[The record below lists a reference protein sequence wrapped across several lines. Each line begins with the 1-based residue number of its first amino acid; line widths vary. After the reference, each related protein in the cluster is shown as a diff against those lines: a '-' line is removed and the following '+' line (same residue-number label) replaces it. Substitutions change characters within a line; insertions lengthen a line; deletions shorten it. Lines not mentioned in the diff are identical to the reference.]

1 MREIISRKNYKLLFM
16 KTYKLLNNILGW
28 VIFAIAA
35 TVYLLT
41 IEPTA
46 SFWDCP
52 EFIASAYKLEIGHP
66 PGNPIFMMVGN
77 LFTQLTSDVS
87 LKAGMINRMSAILS
101 GFTILLLFW
110 SITRLAKKIILKGN
124 EEAKDTISL
133 AQIISILGCG
143 AVGALAYTFSDT
155 FWFSAV
161 EAEVYAFSSFMTALV
176 FWLVLKWEDVADE
189 QGADRWLILIAY
201 VMGLSIAVHLL
212 NLLCIPAIVLVYYF
226 KKYPNPNWKGS
237 LLAMIV
243 SIAIVGILLF
253 GIIGGVMKVAGW
265 FELLF
270 VNTFTLPYNSGV
282 VFYLILLVGVTVWGV
297 WESMREI
304 HSALRMKIAFT
315 LAVGLYGIPF
325 LFGDNPL
332 VGIVLLA
339 IIAGI
344 LFYSKKVNP
353 VSLNSV
359 LLALFVVFIGYAS
372 FALIMIRSSSN
383 PPMDQNSPEDI
394 FTLRTYLA
402 REQYGE
408 TPLLYGQT
416 YVSEVKRDKDGT
428 MVTKD
433 NGPVYAPIA
442 KHDPSEKDRYFVASR
457 KEEPVYMDE
466 LNTLFPRMFDGEASH
481 VQGYKY
487 WANIKGERV
496 RISTMEGSKVVMKPT
511 FIENLRY
518 FFNYQVNY
526 MYWRYFMWNFSGR
539 QNDIQGQ
546 SGEITNGN
554 WITGIKFLDALRL
567 GPQDDL
573 PDSIVKNKGYNR
585 FYMLPLLLGIL
596 GIFYQI
602 YSGKKGVQG
611 FWITF
616 LLFFMMGLAIVVYLN
631 QKPYEPRERDY
642 AYVGSFYAFAIW
654 IGLGVAAIIRALTK
668 YAKIPELQAAIAGS
682 VLCILVPIQM
692 VSQTWDDHDRSKRY
706 TCRDFGYN
714 YLATCEPNAIIF
726 TMGDNDTFPLWYK
739 QEVEGFRTDVRVCNL
754 SYLQTDWYIDQM
766 KRQAYE
772 SAPLPISW
780 KRTDYVLGTNEMAYI
795 APQIDSMSVSNALD
809 WVKSDDLRTK
819 RIPRFNVDSL
829 TNIPTDRLY
838 LPVDSAAVVKSGVVK
853 PENYNRI
860 VKNIYINLG
869 AQKDSQGK
877 VVEQAKIRLVK
888 QEMMILDMLANNK
901 DWSRPIYFATTVP
914 REQYLR
920 LGSFLRQDGI
930 AFRLVPYNTGVSPD
944 DEFDTDS
951 TTVGKRL
958 NVDTDILYDN
968 LMHKYKWA
976 HLDVPGVYLDENAMK
991 MAKVFRGMFGQLGSY
1006 LIEEGKKDKAKEV
1019 LDYSLK
1025 VLPEYN
1031 VPYDFYFTREIANGY
1046 YQLGDTVKAKQIY
1059 DVMVNNSL
1067 KTLNWFSKLNS
1078 QMYGSVTEEARRELV
1093 FLQNMLPNYQHVN
1106 PQAYESA
1113 SKDFS
1118 RYLQQYEQYMNSRQG
1133 RQRGG
1138 LNR

>member
-1 MREIISRKNYKLLFM
+1 M

-28 VIFAIAA
+28 VIFVIAA

-52 EFIASAYKLEIGHP
+52 EFIASAYKLEVGHP
-66 PGNPIFMMVGN
+66 PGNPIFMMVAN
-77 LFTQLTSDVS
+77 LFMQLVSDVS
-87 LKAGMINRMSAILS
+87 LKAIMVNRMSAILS

-110 SITRLAKKIILKGN
+110 SITRLAKKIILNGN

-133 AQIISILGCG
+133 TQIISILGCG

-176 FWLVLKWEDVADE
+176 FWLILKWEDVADE
-189 QGADRWLILIAY
+189 PGADRWLILIAY

-237 LLAMIV
+237 LIAMII
-243 SIAIVGILLF
+243 SFAIVGILLY

-282 VFYLILLVGVTVWGV
+282 VFYLILLVGVTVWGI
-297 WESMREI
+297 WESMRES

-325 LFGDNPL
+325 LLGDSFIL
-332 VGIVLLA
+332 GIVLLA
-339 IIAGI
+339 IFAGI
-344 LFYSKKVNP
+344 LFYSKRVNT
-353 VSLNSV
+353 VSLNSI
-359 LLALFVVFIGYAS
+359 LLALFVIFIGYAS

-383 PPMDQNSPEDI
+383 LPMDQNSPEDI

-408 TPLLYGQT
+408 TPLLYGPT
-416 YVSEVKRDKDGT
+416 YVSDIKMDEDGNA
-428 MVTKD
+428 MTKD
-433 NGPVYAPIA
+433 NGPVWAPIA
-442 KHDPSEKDRYFVASR
+442 KHDPSEKDRYFVVSR
-457 KEEPVYMDE
+457 KEDLVYADG
-466 LNTLFPRMFDGEASH
+466 TTTFFPRMFDRLDASH
-481 VQGYKY
+481 IQGYKF

-496 RISTMEGSKVVMKPT
+496 RIPAREGGSRVVMKPT

-546 SGEITNGN
+546 SGEITKGN

-602 YSGKKGVQG
+602 YAGKKGVQG
-611 FWITF
+611 FWIVF

-631 QKPYEPRERDY
+631 QKPFEPRERDY
-642 AYVGSFYAFAIW
+642 AYVGSFYAFTIW

-668 YAKIPELQAAIAGS
+668 YAKVPALPAAIAGS
-682 VLCILVPIQM
+682 VLCILVPVQM
-692 VSQTWDDHDRSKRY
+692 ASQTWDDHDRSKRY

-714 YLATCEPNAIIF
+714 YLVTCEPNAIIF

-780 KRTDYVLGTNEMAYI
+780 KRTDYIQGTKEFAYI
-795 APQIDSMSVSNALD
+795 VPQIDMMSVTNALD

-819 RIPRFNVDSL
+819 KIRTKDGVIEKD
-829 TNIPTDRLY
+829 NIPTDLLY

-860 VKNIYINLG
+860 LKNMFINLG
-869 AQKDSQGK
+869 YKRNSQGDTIGQPK
-877 VVEQAKIRLVK
+877 NMLVK
-888 QEMMILDMLANNK
+888 KEMIILNMLANNK
-901 DWSRPIYFATTVP
+901 DWSRPIYFATTVSP
-914 REQYLR
+914 EEYLR
-920 LGSFLRQDGI
+920 LDSFFRQDGI
-930 AFRLVPYNTGVSPD
+930 AYRLVPYNTGVNTV
-944 DEFDTDS
+944 DELDIDS
-951 TTVGKRL
+951 TATGKRL
-958 NVDTDILYDN
+958 NVDTDILYEN

-976 HLDVPGVYLDENAMK
+976 NLDVPGVYLDENAMK
-991 MAKVFRGMFGQLGSY
+991 MAKGFRGMFGQLGGY

-1019 LDYSLK
+1019 LDYGLK
-1025 VLPEYN
+1025 MLPDYN
-1031 VPYDFYFTREIANGY
+1031 IPYDFISMREFANGY
-1046 YQLGDTVKAKQIY
+1046 YQLGDTVKAKEIY
-1059 DVMVNNSL
+1059 DALVNNSL
-1067 KTLNWFSKLNS
+1067 KTLNWFSRLS
-1078 QMYGSVTEEARRELV
+1078 PQMYGSVVEEARRELT
-1093 FLQNMLPNYQHVN
+1093 FLQMMFPNYQKVN
-1106 PQAYESA
+1106 PQAFETVN
-1113 SKDFS
+1113 KDFS
-1118 RYLQQYEQYMNSRQG
+1118 RYVQQFEQYMNSRQA